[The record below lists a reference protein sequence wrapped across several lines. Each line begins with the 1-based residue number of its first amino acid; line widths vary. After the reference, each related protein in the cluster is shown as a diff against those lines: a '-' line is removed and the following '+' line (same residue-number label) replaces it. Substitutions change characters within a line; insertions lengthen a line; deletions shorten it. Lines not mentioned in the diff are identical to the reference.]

1 MRLRKNKVICFLLV
15 CLMCFAFSF
24 TALASSEQGSGDQAE
39 NTNQT
44 QAETEVKD
52 SSRGLLESMLNVIF
66 RSPTTSKD
74 QEDPASILQ
83 PYAMLDESVV
93 IVYRALEGIYSSTLY
108 SVFIAIGV
116 VLLTVYFLMD
126 LSTRDI
132 LDNTGNK
139 DTVEQL
145 TKPFIKWILCII
157 FIMNIKWVLLML
169 LGLSQGAYNQATKAD
184 ISIAFNDTNAFS
196 SPDSGG
202 ELNTEQV
209 IDEIFE
215 MIGYEEINWASDEGF
230 INSLKKDILG
240 TIGNSGINVLNM
252 SKQLPLML
260 AFFIPWLV
268 SIVCDGLLVYVILSR
283 IVNIAIQG
291 AMAPIAMAD
300 AYSGNSNGSIRDTR
314 AWAYIKN
321 FASLCFQSVV
331 ISLTLII
338 VNAIIVVFISRIFG
352 AMSNP
357 LNTIGWWMNT
367 AVQMTILKMV
377 QVGTVMGSAQKA
389 KELFNA

>member
-24 TALASSEQGSGDQAE
+24 TALASSESGSGDQAE

-44 QAETEVKD
+44 QVETEVKD
-52 SSRGLLESMLNVIF
+52 SSRGLLESMLHVIF

-74 QEDPASILQ
+74 QEDPSSILQ

-93 IVYRALEGIYSSTLY
+93 IVYRALEGIYNSTLY

-184 ISIAFNDTNAFS
+184 INIVFNDTNAFS
-196 SPDSGG
+196 SPDSVG

-209 IDEIFE
+209 IDNIFE
-215 MIGYEEINWASDEGF
+215 MIGYEETEGF
-230 INSLKKDILG
+230 HPLKS
-240 TIGNSGINVLNM
+240 TANAM
-252 SKQLPLML
+252 RQLPLII
-260 AFFIPWLV
+260 AFLIPWLV

>member
-1 MRLRKNKVICFLLV
+1 MRLRKNRVICFLLV

-74 QEDPASILQ
+74 QEDPSSILQ
-83 PYAMLDESVV
+83 PYGMLDESVV

-184 ISIAFNDTNAFS
+184 INIVFNDTNAFS
-196 SPDSGG
+196 SPDSVG

-215 MIGYEEINWASDEGF
+215 MIGYEETEGF
-230 INSLKKDILG
+230 HPLKS
-240 TIGNSGINVLNM
+240 TANAM
-252 SKQLPLML
+252 RQLPLII
-260 AFFIPWLV
+260 AFLIPWLV

>member
-74 QEDPASILQ
+74 QEDPSSILQ
-83 PYAMLDESVV
+83 PYGMLDESVV

-184 ISIAFNDTNAFS
+184 INIVFNDTNAFS
-196 SPDSGG
+196 SPDSVG

-215 MIGYEEINWASDEGF
+215 MIGYEETEGF
-230 INSLKKDILG
+230 HPLKS
-240 TIGNSGINVLNM
+240 TANAM
-252 SKQLPLML
+252 RQLPLII
-260 AFFIPWLV
+260 AFLIPWLV

>member
-1 MRLRKNKVICFLLV
+1 MRLRKNRVICFLLV

-184 ISIAFNDTNAFS
+184 INIVFNDTNAFS
-196 SPDSGG
+196 SPDSVG

-215 MIGYEEINWASDEGF
+215 MIGYEETEGF
-230 INSLKKDILG
+230 HPLKS
-240 TIGNSGINVLNM
+240 TANAM
-252 SKQLPLML
+252 RQLPLII
-260 AFFIPWLV
+260 AFLIPWLV